1 MRTAAAL
8 LACVAS
14 VSGCAVNLSE
24 ARPARVLRGGELQIS
39 EINNVVAPLGALDDT
54 ITSAEALVQAARD
67 KSLTQAQAR
76 DLAGRA
82 VAIALAGPGYGAH
95 IDVTLGLGYRIDTN
109 FRFGNGI
116 YALSLRRGVDWDR
129 WHAGFGLRAGYNTGT
144 SVIPYL
150 NDLNSYV
157 EIADTTRWDLQA
169 FAQLGREFR
178 EWGRLWLGVKAMRSL
193 FTLTVDASEIG
204 LGRDVIDDGMD
215 YFGGHIGFAVGYRYV
230 YFVGELSV
238 LRASGSIA
246 AFGAERSLEGTTVAP
261 SWGILGHW

>member
-1 MRTAAAL
+1 MRRPAL
-8 LACVAS
+8 ALAILCVAT
-14 VSGCAVNLSE
+14 GCAVNLSE
-24 ARPARVLRGGELQIS
+24 ARPARVLRGGEFQLA
-39 EINNVVAPLGALDDT
+39 EINNVVAPLGAIDDT
-54 ITSAEALVQAARD
+54 ITTAEPLVQGARA
-67 KSLTQAQAR
+67 KTLTQAQAR

-82 VAIALAGPGYGAH
+82 TAISLAGPGYGAH
-95 IDVTLGLGYRIDTN
+95 FDVSLGLGYRIDSS

-116 YALSLRRGVDWDR
+116 YALSLRRGIDWDT
-129 WHAGFGLRAGYNTGT
+129 WHAALGVRGGYNSGT

-157 EIADTTRWDLQA
+157 EITDTTRWDLQA

-193 FTLTVDASEIG
+193 FTLTVDASELG
-204 LGRDVIDDGMD
+204 LGREVIDDALD
-215 YFGGHIGFAVGYRYV
+215 YLGGNIGFALGYRYV
-230 YFVGELSV
+230 YFVAELSV
-238 LRASGSIA
+238 LRASGHIA